1 MADEITDEGN
11 DQESNG
17 EESFAD
23 LLESYSEGMGE
34 DLRVGDCIEGKI
46 ISIGKDT
53 VFVDTGTKIDGAV
66 DKAEFIDANG
76 EFPHAVGDVLE
87 LYVVAADENEIRLS
101 KAVSGVGG
109 LDMLREAFDT
119 RIPVEGKV
127 IGPCKGGFHVEM
139 IQRRAFCPISQMDVR
154 YVETPEEYTDKT
166 FSFFITQFSEGGRNI
181 VVSRRK
187 LLEKEMKKARQAMM
201 ETLSVGTV
209 LQGRVTRLM
218 PYGAFVELT
227 PGLEGM
233 VHISELS
240 WSRIE
245 KPEEAVAADETIAV
259 KIIGLASG
267 EKPDTWK
274 ISLSVKQVSAD
285 PWETV
290 ADRFRFG
297 DKVKGKVMRCANFG
311 AFVEIAPGIEGLVH
325 ISEMS
330 YAKRV
335 TRPEDIVTPGDT
347 VMVMVKEFD
356 PAKRRI
362 SLSLREADGDP
373 WADIEEKY
381 AVGQPVTGTVEKKE
395 AFGLFV
401 NIAPGITGLLPKS
414 KIAKASDAAS
424 FDRLRPG
431 DSVAVIIEEIH
442 ADVRR
447 MTFGAQGSG
456 ESADGDWKKFSSS
469 NGQTLGSL
477 GDKLRAAM
485 ALREK

>member
-1 MADEITDEGN
+1 MTDEITDESN
-11 DQESNG
+11 DQQTNG

-34 DLRVGDCIEGKI
+34 DLRVGDRIEAKI
-46 ISIGKDT
+46 IAIGKDT

-66 DKAEFIDANG
+66 DKAELIDENG
-76 EFPHAVGDVLE
+76 AFPHAVGDILE
-87 LYVVAADENEIRLS
+87 LYVVAADESEIRLS

-109 LDMLREAFDT
+109 LNMLREAFQT
-119 RIPVEGKV
+119 QIPVEGKV
-127 IGPCKGGFHVEM
+127 IGSCKGGFNVEV

-154 YVETPEEYTDKT
+154 YVETPEAYTDKT
-166 FSFFITQFSEGGRNI
+166 FSFFITQFAEGGRNI

-187 LLEKEMKKARQAMM
+187 FLEKEMKKARQAMM

-245 KPEEAVAADETIAV
+245 KPEEAVAADETITV
-259 KIIGLASG
+259 KIIGIASG
-267 EKPDTWK
+267 DKPDTWK

-297 DKVKGKVMRCANFG
+297 DKVKGKVTRCANFG

-335 TRPEDIVTPGDT
+335 TRSEDIVTPGDT

-356 PAKRRI
+356 PARKRI

-401 NIAPGITGLLPKS
+401 NIAPGITGLFPKS
-414 KIAKASDAAS
+414 KIAKASNAAS
-424 FDRLRPG
+424 FERLKPG
-431 DSVAVIIEEIH
+431 DPVSVIVEEIH

-447 MTFGAQGSG
+447 MTFGAQDGAA
-456 ESADGDWKKFSSS
+456 SADGDWKQFSSS
-469 NGQTLGSL
+469 NAPSLGSL

-485 ALREK
+485 ASKEK